1 MATPNRNRGRSFQRV
16 DRAQSILSD
25 SQASFNT
32 PRPTPPPPPT
42 RSGRGVR
49 ANSTVSDAPSLLE
62 QDTPGKSARK
72 EAAAARLSAHYHFAP
87 TVPNPF
93 AGTLEASLDAIQ
105 AWGRVHS
112 NLGTKGLHPLIDTL
126 LRPVDSKTNWPA
138 LFSAL
143 EDRPAGRFRYLCEE
157 LLFLVTRTLLPEG
170 IVQNRAL
177 MARLY
182 DRKKQLA
189 MRLVLRYDMLREWK
203 MEHGAT
209 NREMPV
215 AVASVPPMGMP
226 APDLVPVTFP
236 AKFPHRRAR
245 LPNII
250 ATVIAAPAGGYGTH
264 GVIARMKHH
273 VTALDDYLLLTD
285 EEVAGLSGIALLE
298 RVWQVLLHWQWLR
311 QNNEMLEEMEVHGW
325 EELEGKAD
333 ESEWI
338 ADDVKKSAQPGSKR
352 MREKEDE

>member
-1 MATPNRNRGRSFQRV
+1 
-16 DRAQSILSD
+16 
-25 SQASFNT
+25 
-32 PRPTPPPPPT
+32 
-42 RSGRGVR
+42 
-49 ANSTVSDAPSLLE
+49 
-62 QDTPGKSARK
+62 
-72 EAAAARLSAHYHFAP
+72 
-87 TVPNPF
+87 
-93 AGTLEASLDAIQ
+93 
-105 AWGRVHS
+105 
-112 NLGTKGLHPLIDTL
+112 
-126 LRPVDSKTNWPA
+126 
-138 LFSAL
+138 
-143 EDRPAGRFRYLCEE
+143 
-157 LLFLVTRTLLPEG
+157 
-170 IVQNRAL
+170 
-177 MARLY
+177 
-182 DRKKQLA
+182 
-189 MRLVLRYDMLREWK
+189 

-209 NREMPV
+209 GREMPV
-215 AVASVPPMGMP
+215 AVASVPPTGVL
-226 APDLVPVTFP
+226 APEPVPVTIP

-250 ATVIAAPAGGYGTH
+250 ATVIAAPAGGSGTQ

>member
-1 MATPNRNRGRSFQRV
+1 MATPNRNRNRGRSFQRV

-25 SQASFNT
+25 SQASFHT

-49 ANSTVSDAPSLLE
+49 ANSTVSDAPSSLLE

-72 EAAAARLSAHYHFAP
+72 EAAAAKLSLHYHYAP
-87 TVPNPF
+87 TVPTPF
-93 AGTLEASLDAIQ
+93 AGTLEAGLDAIQ
-105 AWGRVHS
+105 VWGRVHS

-138 LFSAL
+138 VFSAL
-143 EDRPAGRFRYLCEE
+143 EDRPQGRFRYLCEE
-157 LLFLVTRTLLPEG
+157 LLFLITRTLLPEA

-209 NREMPV
+209 GREMPV
-215 AVASVPPMGMP
+215 AVASVPPTGIP
-226 APDLVPVTFP
+226 APDPVP
-236 AKFPHRRAR
+236 
-245 LPNII
+245 
-250 ATVIAAPAGGYGTH
+250 
-264 GVIARMKHH
+264 HH

-311 QNNEMLEEMEVHGW
+311 QNNEVLEEMEVHGW

-338 ADDVKKSAQPGSKR
+338 ADDVKKSAAPGSKR
-352 MREKEDE
+352 AREKEDE